1 MTLLL
6 AASCQ
11 AQGEVRPIEVVL
23 RDGRDATVLT
33 LTRTATGCVT
43 DEALVIIVAGDR
55 ISAGAWTFGSGPTG
69 RELRGPAGLIARIVD
84 EPGSPRRLSLID
96 DVGVPMARLSF
107 DGEIAVTVTDAGR
120 SPAGMIERA
129 PGGARLILGEQIA
142 RRRRGTD
149 DLELA
154 ARLLVPAD
162 LPQEARALVACD
174 RLATVTPAAK

>member
-6 AASCQ
+6 AACQ
-11 AQGEVRPIEVVL
+11 AQGDARAVEVVL
-23 RDGRDATVLT
+23 RDDRGATVLT

-43 DEALVIIVAGDR
+43 DEALVIAATADR
-55 ISAGAWTFGSGPTG
+55 TSAGAWTFAAGPSG
-69 RELRGPAGLIARIVD
+69 RELRGPAGLIARVVD

-96 DVGVPMARLSF
+96 AVGVPLARLTF
-107 DGEIAVTVTDAGR
+107 DGTAVTITDAGR
-120 SPAGMIERA
+120 NPVGTIERA
-129 PGGARLILGEQIA
+129 PGGARLITGEQVLGA
-142 RRRRGTD
+142 VTGTD

-154 ARLLVPAD
+154 ARLLVPAE